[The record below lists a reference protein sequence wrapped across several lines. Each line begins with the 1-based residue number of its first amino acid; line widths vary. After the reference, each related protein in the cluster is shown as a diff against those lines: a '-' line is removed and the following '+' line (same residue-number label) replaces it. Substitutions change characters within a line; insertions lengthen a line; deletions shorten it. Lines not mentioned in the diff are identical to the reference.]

1 MPMYYFANFR
11 RKLLPHF
18 NLCSLTL
25 AFYKMQFQ
33 VCIITFMC
41 YQLIFIIEFA
51 PKMKHLFWFN
61 FWFNRIFLFLD
72 LRSVLQMI
80 FFVTFYF
87 LLFLFDQTIL
97 VLDGCYFQTSKT
109 ITKSIG
115 IIWQKVDANA
125 TFCAFSENSLYTFLS
140 FICITTSAFFC
151 YCFQVTN

>member
-51 PKMKHLFWFN
+51 PKMKHLFWLN
-61 FWFNRIFLFLD
+61 FWFNRISFSGFKVSVTNDLLCDILLSLIPFWSDYLSSWWMLFSDKQNYNQVNWNYMAKSRCQRNILC
-72 LRSVLQMI
+72 I
-80 FFVTFYF
+80 FGELIIYIFIFYLHYNISFF
-87 LLFLFDQTIL
+87 LLLFS
-97 VLDGCYFQTSKT
+97 GY
-109 ITKSIG
+109 
-115 IIWQKVDANA
+115 
-125 TFCAFSENSLYTFLS
+125 
-140 FICITTSAFFC
+140 
-151 YCFQVTN
+151 